1 MKVGHM
7 LMNDPRDAEGAVVD
21 WRDFLAQA
29 KGWGLEGVDIF
40 PFYLERVGATV
51 DDAVAV
57 MRGLGL
63 EIAVYCVPTDLVSAD
78 PGVRR
83 ESLDRVAAF
92 ADKAVALGVG
102 HLFSHGGQHS
112 NSGGEALARY
122 VEGLRQAADVCADRG
137 LLFSIENA
145 GKLCHTVDELARCIE
160 AVDRPNMRVT
170 LDTGNFI
177 LAGDDPHEAV
187 RRLGTKTAHL
197 HVKNFVDDPA
207 GERWPF
213 RYCPPR
219 DGKVDY
225 AWVVEQLAAVGHDG
239 YVSFEPEGFPHAQA
253 EDGIRYL
260 AELGDKVRFAH
271 DGPAT
276 ASS

>member
-7 LMNDPRDAEGAVVD
+7 LMGDPRDAEGKVLD
-21 WRDFLAQA
+21 WREFLAQA
-29 KGWGLEGVDIF
+29 RSWGLEGVDLF
-40 PFYLERVGATV
+40 PFYLERVGTSV
-51 DDAVAV
+51 DAAVEA
-57 MRGLGL
+57 MAELGL
-63 EIAVYCVPTDLVSAD
+63 EVAVYCVPTDLVSPD
-78 PGVRR
+78 PDVRS
-83 ESLDRVAAF
+83 ESLDRVKVF
-92 ADKAVALGVG
+92 ANKAVELGVG
-102 HLFSHGGQHS
+102 HLFSHGGQHG
-112 NSGGEALARY
+112 NSGEEALARY
-122 VEGLRQAADVCADRG
+122 VEGLRAAAGICAERG

-187 RRLGTKTAHL
+187 RRLGPKTAHV
-197 HVKNFVDDPA
+197 HVKNFVDDPD
-207 GERWPF
+207 GERWPY

-219 DGKVDY
+219 EGKVDY
-225 AWVVEQLAAVGHDG
+225 AWVVEHLASVGYDG

-260 AELGDKVRFAH
+260 AELLRS
-271 DGPAT
+271 T
-276 ASS
+276 